1 MYIRPDGRRRVSV
14 PQNYSGSLFSEDPPL
29 ESEAEETISEE
40 PTDTEALPVS
50 NHKKDLF
57 SGFFESEEL
66 IILGLILL
74 LSQDGFG
81 DDIIPILL
89 IILLF
94 KK

>member
-1 MYIRPDGRRRVSV
+1 MYIRSDGRRRVSV
-14 PQNYSGSLFSEDPPL
+14 PQNYSGSLFSDHPPL
-29 ESEAEETISEE
+29 ESEAEEIISEE
-40 PTDTEALPVS
+40 QTDAEALPVS
-50 NHKKDLF
+50 SNKRDLF
-57 SGFFESEEL
+57 SGFLESEEL

-74 LSQDGFG
+74 LSRDGFG

>member
-14 PQNYSGSLFSEDPPL
+14 PQNYSGSLFSDNPSL
-29 ESEAEETISEE
+29 ESEAEEIISEE
-40 PTDTEALPVS
+40 LTEESIPVS

-57 SGFFESEEL
+57 SGFLESEEL

-74 LSQDGFG
+74 LSQDGLG

-89 IILLF
+89 IILFF

>member
-1 MYIRPDGRRRVSV
+1 MYIRSDGRRRVSV
-14 PQNYSGSLFSEDPPL
+14 PQNYSGSLFSDNPPL
-29 ESEAEETISEE
+29 ESEAEEIISEE
-40 PTDTEALPVS
+40 QTEESIPVS
-50 NHKKDLF
+50 NHKKELF
-57 SGFFESEEL
+57 GGFLESEEL

-89 IILLF
+89 IILFF